1 MHNND
6 TASETDPTDWQR
18 QQQQQLKQWEQA
30 LRRQQLRE
38 QQAAALGRGSAQ
50 AHVLREHM
58 MQPEPHGEQMQP
70 QLQQQAEG
78 ERRLQQHLSNE
89 HLQQRHQHYYPRALA
104 APSGYLLGAD
114 AAPAMNIT
122 CLV

>member
-1 MHNND
+1 MVIRPLRQIPLTGSGSSSSSYNSGSRHSG
-6 TASETDPTDWQR
+6 ASNCVSSRPLHW
-18 QQQQQLKQWEQA
+18 
-30 LRRQQLRE
+30 
-38 QQAAALGRGSAQ
+38 GGVSAQ

-58 MQPEPHGEQMQP
+58 MQLEPHGEQMQP
-70 QLQQQAEG
+70 QQQQQVEG
-78 ERRLQQHLSNE
+78 ECRLQQHLSNE